1 MSVAGSDYPSE
12 NNTFTAAVP
21 KSTHS
26 EEAAGLCVKYSFSRQ
41 SAAETAAETSGT

>member
-12 NNTFTAAVP
+12 NNIFTAADP

-26 EEAAGLCVKYSFSRQ
+26 EEAAGLCVKYSFSSRQ
-41 SAAETAAETSGT
+41 SAVSAT